1 MTRFELIVIGCS
13 WGGLEA
19 LGVILGALPRQFALP
34 IAVAQHR
41 APSSSDS
48 TLTAVLGARS
58 GPRVQ
63 AVEDKD
69 PIAAGG
75 GVYLAP
81 PDYHLLVERGSF
93 ALSIDERVAYS
104 RPSVDVLFESATDAY
119 GAAVIG
125 VVLTGANADGAV
137 GLARVRRHGGHGIVQ
152 DPDGAARSAMPAA
165 AIAAGGADEVLPL
178 AVSARRSSPW
188 PTRPIEVKHDPRGG
202 PDTDGR

>member
-19 LGVILGALPRQFALP
+19 LGVVLGALPSGFPLP

-41 APSSSDS
+41 SPGSSDA
-48 TLTAVLGARS
+48 TLTSVLGARS

-69 PIAAGG
+69 AIAAGG

-81 PDYHLLVERGSF
+81 PDYHLLVEDGSF

-104 RPSVDVLFESATDAY
+104 RPSVDVLFESASDAY
-119 GAAVIG
+119 GAAAIG
-125 VVLTGANADGAV
+125 VVLTGANADGAA
-137 GLARVRRHGGHGIVQ
+137 GLARLRRHGGHGIVQ
-152 DPDGAARSAMPAA
+152 DPKGAERSAMPGA

-178 AVSARRSSPW
+178 TEIGPALISLAA
-188 PTRPIEVKHDPRGG
+188 TADRGKG
-202 PDTDGR
+202 